1 MIVLTSTEI
10 ERYRTELADNSAALR
25 ALEMIEDCEGDVE
38 DAAIA
43 LALRV
48 GQEPDR
54 SEQWLDGL
62 AKRWR
67 VFLCQADV
75 QAELT
80 QGTIANAI
88 SLLSAETTLPA
99 ILATPV
105 VLYVLKTGVEGF
117 CAPLGEKR

>member
-1 MIVLTSTEI
+1 MIVLTSAEI
-10 ERYRTELADNSAALR
+10 QQYRIELAENSAALA
-25 ALEMIEDCEGDVE
+25 ALAMIEDCEGDLE

-67 VFLCQADV
+67 VILCQTDV

-80 QGTIANAI
+80 QGTIANAVA
-88 SLLSAETTLPA
+88 LLTSETTLPA
-99 ILATPV
+99 LLATPV
-105 VLYVLKTGVEGF
+105 VLYVLKTGTELF
-117 CAPLGEKR
+117 CAPLGEMR

>member
-75 QAELT
+75 QADLA
-80 QGTIANAI
+80 QGTVASAI
-88 SLLSAETTLPA
+88 GLLTAETTLPA